1 MSDPE
6 ELVSVGPA
14 SGAVSEVAKLP
25 RLSEEQSHQLVE
37 LVWRFFCSLRLTL
50 ANLLLL
56 FLAMIAGTF
65 VNPANDS
72 LTNIERAFAGR
83 TTLLGAYRWF
93 ELYDLFHSWWFT
105 LLLTS
110 LALNLIACSFER
122 LPRIYYLVRYPER
135 RLDLVTGLRCKL
147 PATASPL
154 QPEVIAAQL
163 RARGYQA
170 VVSGNDIFAEKGRYA
185 RFGVWV
191 VHVSL
196 LLILGGG
203 IIGRLTAFE
212 GVAEVPQA
220 GGTVDSFI
228 EKRPDGSAF
237 KHKLGF
243 LVRCDDFRLKEFEP
257 GRPKAFESD
266 LSVLEERPDG
276 TPGRELKRETISVNH
291 PLKWAGLTFYQ
302 ASYRQLDEG
311 MKAKVKLLD
320 KVART
325 GRELLVGAGDK
336 IGAAEGLTYQLT
348 DYQEDFASLG
358 PAVQV
363 LRTEDGKA
371 GGTNS
376 FWVFSRAPD
385 FDRDNRDDRFAFQFD
400 RLAPF
405 FATGLQIARDPST
418 PVVYTG
424 CFMLFLGIGIAFYT
438 SHKRIW
444 AKVQDGRVALGGAAH
459 RNAESFSQEFDDLCA
474 GLGLPLP
481 QRKVADLAAA
491 A

>member
-1 MSDPE
+1 MSVPE
-6 ELVSVGPA
+6 ELVSVGPQNT
-14 SGAVSEVAKLP
+14 AVSEVARLP
-25 RLSEEQSHQLVE
+25 RLSEEQSHQLIE

-50 ANLLLL
+50 ANLLGL

-72 LTNIERAFAGR
+72 LTNIEKAFAGR

-135 RLDLVTGLRCKL
+135 RLDHVAGLRFKL
-147 PATASPL
+147 PPTASPL
-154 QPEVIAAQL
+154 QPEAIAAAL
-163 RARGYQA
+163 RGRGYQ
-170 VVSGNDIFAEKGRYA
+170 VVVAGPDVFAEKGRYA

-212 GVAEVPQA
+212 GVAEVPQG
-220 GGTVDSFI
+220 GGTADGFT
-228 EKRPDGSAF
+228 EKRPDGSVF

-266 LSVLEERPDG
+266 LTVLEENPDG
-276 TPGRELKRETISVNH
+276 SPGRELKRETIFVNH

-311 MKAKVKLLD
+311 MKAKVKLID
-320 KVART
+320 KAAHAE
-325 GRELLVGAGDK
+325 RELMVGAGDK
-336 IGAAEGLTYQLT
+336 IDAAEGLTFQLI
-348 DYQEDFASLG
+348 DYQEDFVSLG

-363 LRTEDGKA
+363 LRTEDGK
-371 GGTNS
+371 TSS
-376 FWVFSRAPD
+376 FWVFANAPD
-385 FDRDNRDDRFAFQFD
+385 FDRDNRDDRFAFQFEK
-400 RLAPF
+400 LSPF

-424 CFMLFLGIGIAFYT
+424 CFMLFAGIAIAFYT
-438 SHKRIW
+438 AHKRIW
-444 AKVQDGRVALGGAAH
+444 AKAVDGRVALGGAAH
-459 RNAESFSQEFDDLCA
+459 RNAEAFAQEFDDLCKA
-474 GLGLPLP
+474 LGLPLQ
-481 QRKVADLAAA
+481 QRKPMQATAAT
-491 A
+491 

>member
-1 MSDPE
+1 MSVPE
-6 ELVSVGPA
+6 GLVSVGPQ
-14 SGAVSEVAKLP
+14 SGAVSEVARLP
-25 RLSEEQSHQLVE
+25 LLTEEQSHQLVE

-50 ANLLLL
+50 ANLLGL

-72 LTNIERAFAGR
+72 LTNIEKAFAGR
-83 TTLLGAYRWF
+83 TTVLGAYRWF

-105 LLLTS
+105 LMLTS

-135 RLDLVTGLRCKL
+135 RLDHVAGLRFKV
-147 PATASPL
+147 PASASLL
-154 QPEVIAAQL
+154 QPEAVAAHL
-163 RARGYQA
+163 RTHGYLAQ
-170 VVSGNDIFAEKGRYA
+170 VTGSDVFAEKGRYA

-220 GGTVDSFI
+220 GGTADSFI
-228 EKRPDGSAF
+228 EKRPDGSVF

-266 LSVLEERPDG
+266 LTVLEEQPDG
-276 TPGRELKRETISVNH
+276 TPGRELKRDTISVNH

-320 KVART
+320 KAGKT
-325 GRELLVGAGDK
+325 ERELLVGAGEK
-336 IGAAEGLTYQLT
+336 VEAAEGLSYQLI
-348 DYQEDFASLG
+348 DHQEDFASMG
-358 PAVQV
+358 EAVQV
-363 LRTEDGKA
+363 LRTEDGKDS
-371 GGTNS
+371 S
-376 FWVFSRAPD
+376 FWVFAKSPD
-385 FDRDNRDDRFAFQFD
+385 FDRDNREDRFAFQFE
-400 RLAPF
+400 RLSPF
-405 FATGLQIARDPST
+405 YATGLQIARDPST

-424 CFMLFLGIGIAFYT
+424 CFLLFAGIAIAFYT

-444 AKVQDGRVALGGAAH
+444 AKAQDGRLALGGAAH
-459 RNAESFSQEFDDLCA
+459 RNAEAFSQEFDDLCA
-474 GLGLPLP
+474 ALGLPLQKRKPVPVP
-481 QRKVADLAAA
+481 QAAP
-491 A
+491 

>member
-1 MSDPE
+1 MSVPE
-6 ELVSVGPA
+6 ELVSVGPQ
-14 SGAVSEVAKLP
+14 SGAVSEIARLP
-25 RLSEEQSHQLVE
+25 QLSEEQSHQLVE

-50 ANLLLL
+50 ANLLSL

-65 VNPANDS
+65 VNPQNDS
-72 LTNIERAFAGR
+72 LTNIEQAFAGR
-83 TTLLGAYRWF
+83 TTLLAAYRWF

-135 RLDLVTGLRCKL
+135 RLDRVAGLRFKV
-147 PATASPL
+147 PASASL
-154 QPEVIAAQL
+154 LRPEAIAAQL
-163 RARGYQA
+163 RARGYA
-170 VVSGNDIFAEKGRYA
+170 TEVSDGEVFAEKGRYA

-191 VHVSL
+191 VHISL

-203 IIGRLTAFE
+203 IVGRLTAFE
-212 GVAEVPQA
+212 GVAEVPQG
-220 GGTVDSFI
+220 GGTAGSFI
-228 EKRPDGSAF
+228 EKRPDGSIF

-266 LSVLEERPDG
+266 LTVLEEKLDG
-276 TPGRELKRETISVNH
+276 SPGRELKRDTISVNH

-320 KVART
+320 KAAGT
-325 GRELLVGAGDK
+325 SREVMVGAGDK
-336 IGAAEGLTYQLT
+336 IDAAEGLTYQLV
-348 DYQEDFASLG
+348 DHQEDFASLG

-363 LRTEDGKA
+363 LRSEDGKTA
-371 GGTNS
+371 S
-376 FWVFSRAPD
+376 FWVFSKAPD
-385 FDRDNRDDRFAFQFD
+385 FDKDNRDDRFAFQFE
-400 RLAPF
+400 RLSPF

-424 CFMLFLGIGIAFYT
+424 CFLLFLGIGIAFYS

-444 AKVQDGRVALGGAAH
+444 ARVHEGRVALGGAAH
-459 RNAESFSQEFDDLCA
+459 RNAEAFSQEFDGVCA
-474 GLGLPLP
+474 ALGLPLQ
-481 QRKVADLAAA
+481 QRKASS
-491 A
+491 